1 MDRDN
6 HRLNYLFPQRNLIIS
21 IRYNKA
27 SPLSN
32 RHKSSCNNTY
42 PYLFYLR
49 KRLSYSLLILEK
61 QKHRL
66 FCQSRGSDSLPGNGS
81 GRTDPAPA
89 VADGGVSDHRGR
101 ENQQNP
107 AGANRH
113 LPLGSSAGSSPG
125 GAQSGTGTGRDFP
138 GPAGGGGGRR

>member
-1 MDRDN
+1 M
-6 HRLNYLFPQRNLIIS
+6 
-21 IRYNKA
+21 
-27 SPLSN
+27 
-32 RHKSSCNNTY
+32 
-42 PYLFYLR
+42 
-49 KRLSYSLLILEK
+49 SYSLLILEK

-66 FCQSRGSDSLPGNGS
+66 FFQRVEGAGSDSLPGS

-113 LPLGSSAGSSPG
+113 LPLGSAAGSSPG